1 MYEHYLTRYACDPTL
16 STLLTETKVGGV
28 TGIST
33 GAGTLAVSVIY
44 NFDKG
49 CYKML
54 RKLGEVSNSQH
65 MQNYKNN
72 SRRGLTHTMLD
83 KMKSEQWRKAG
94 QQIGLV
100 PGPAPREWIK
110 RQQGLQ

>member
-1 MYEHYLTRYACDPTL
+1 MTSYACDPTL

-33 GAGTLAVSVIY
+33 GAGTLAVSVTY

-54 RKLGEVSNSQH
+54 RKLGEASNSEH

-72 SRRGLTHTMLD
+72 SRRRVLTPHHARYN
-83 KMKSEQWRKAG
+83 E
-94 QQIGLV
+94 V
-100 PGPAPREWIK
+100 
-110 RQQGLQ
+110 

>member
-1 MYEHYLTRYACDPTL
+1 MIRYACDPTL

-33 GAGTLAVSVIY
+33 GAGTLAVSVTY

-54 RKLGEVSNSQH
+54 RKLGEASNSEH
-65 MQNYKNN
+65 MQNYKSN
-72 SRRGLTHTMLD
+72 SRGRVLTHTMLD
-83 KMKSEQWRKAG
+83 KMKFEQWRKAG
-94 QQIGLV
+94 HLADHVWSTDRPSAWSCSTGMD
-100 PGPAPREWIK
+100 
-110 RQQGLQ
+110 